1 MESFADRQ
9 TYSDDGYAIAR
20 GLFSAD
26 EVELYKAHFMELHS
40 QEKGFFTREQNAAAD
55 SDPLKKYPRMVHM
68 HRWDDIS
75 LDWMLQERLKRCMTE
90 LLGAEPYAVQTMF
103 YFKPPGARGQ
113 ALHQD
118 QAPLNVQPGTCM
130 AAWMALD
137 PCTEENGCLQIVPG
151 THEIDL
157 LCTVDADTD
166 ESFSDKMVPLPE
178 DVEPR
183 SILMEPG
190 DVLFFNGQ
198 VIHGSYANRTP
209 DRFRR
214 ALIGHYIVGEA
225 EKVGQFY
232 HPVLRFDGSE
242 VVLGVSAGGQ
252 PCGEWAT
259 EDGSL
264 VINQRPDERARD
276 MSMAAVVD
284 NPMASVRVQMGD
296 KQ

>member
-1 MESFADRQ
+1 MASFIDIEA
-9 TYSDDGYAIAR
+9 YSNDGYAVAR

-26 EVELYKAHFMELHS
+26 EVEAYKAHFMDLHA
-40 QEKGFFTREQNAAAD
+40 QGKGFFTREQDAAVD

-68 HRWDDIS
+68 HRWDELS
-75 LDWMLQERLKRCMTE
+75 LNWMLQERLQRSMVG

-137 PCTEENGCLQIVPG
+137 RCDEENGCLQIVPG

-157 LCTVDADTD
+157 LCMVDADTE
-166 ESFSDKMVPLPE
+166 ESFSDKMVPLPD

-198 VIHGSYANRTP
+198 VIHGSYANRTT

-242 VVLGVSAGGQ
+242 VDMGISGGGQ

-259 EDGSL
+259 VDGSL
-264 VINQRPDERARD
+264 VINKRSDERARD
-276 MSMAAVVD
+276 MSMASMVSK
-284 NPMASVRVQMGD
+284 PSIG
-296 KQ
+296 